1 MSARPLTELQEGESI
16 RWNHLVTDE
25 ELSAFAQLSGDVNPL
40 HQDDQ
45 FAQRYGFRGRV
56 VHGMLLAAYLSRVVG
71 TTFPGPGALWLS
83 QTMRFLQPVYVGDTI
98 EIAIRVIHKS
108 ESLGTLVLETSIF
121 NQHQETVMT
130 GEGKVM
136 VLTQSKPV
144 PWEQMVVLVTGASR
158 GIGAGIAEGLAKQGA
173 RVVVNYNQ
181 GRQAADAVVSAIE
194 AAGGKA
200 AAVQA
205 DIATVSGA
213 TALADSA
220 LGIFGR
226 VDVLVNNATPP
237 ILRKPFL
244 ELEWEEVDNY
254 WRTYVQSAFTLAQ
267 RLIPGMK
274 ERQFGRFV
282 NIVTSAIWG
291 TPPQDL
297 AGYVSAKSALW
308 GLTKA
313 MAVEL
318 APFGITVN
326 AISPSAVMTQQW
338 EDMSD
343 SRRRGLA
350 LRIPMR
356 RLAAPNEVAQTVLF
370 LLGEGGNYLTG
381 VNLPV
386 AGGEVM

>member
-1 MSARPLTELQEGESI
+1 
-16 RWNHLVTDE
+16 
-25 ELSAFAQLSGDVNPL
+25 
-40 HQDDQ
+40 
-45 FAQRYGFRGRV
+45 
-56 VHGMLLAAYLSRVVG
+56 
-71 TTFPGPGALWLS
+71 
-83 QTMRFLQPVYVGDTI
+83 
-98 EIAIRVIHKS
+98 
-108 ESLGTLVLETSIF
+108 
-121 NQHQETVMT
+121 MT

-205 DIATVSGA
+205 DIATVSGS

-237 ILRKPFL
+237 IQRKPFL

-282 NIVTSAIWG
+282 NILTSAIWG

-308 GLTKA
+308 GLTKT

-356 RLAAPNEVAQTVLF
+356 RLAAPDEVAQTVLF
-370 LLGEGGNYLTG
+370 FLGEGGNYLTG